1 MKHSVNDS
9 FSTHLHIVLKNNLII
24 TLKLFQTS
32 PSTYIN

>member
-9 FSTHLHIVLKNNLII
+9 FSTHLHIIFKNNLIN